1 MTNTL
6 SASCSNSMKKVI
18 FLLMLL
24 VFQNLLKISDIQGT
38 YTLEFSMESHS
49 NKQEFK
55 NIEI

>member
-1 MTNTL
+1 
-6 SASCSNSMKKVI
+6 MKKVI

-24 VFQNLLKISDIQGT
+24 VLQNLLKISGIQGT
-38 YTLEFSMESHS
+38 YTLEFSLESHS

>member
-6 SASCSNSMKKVI
+6 SASYSNSMKKVI
-18 FLLMLL
+18 FLLMVL
-24 VFQNLLKISDIQGT
+24 VFRNLLKFSSIQGT
-38 YTLEFSMESHS
+38 YTLEFSLESHS